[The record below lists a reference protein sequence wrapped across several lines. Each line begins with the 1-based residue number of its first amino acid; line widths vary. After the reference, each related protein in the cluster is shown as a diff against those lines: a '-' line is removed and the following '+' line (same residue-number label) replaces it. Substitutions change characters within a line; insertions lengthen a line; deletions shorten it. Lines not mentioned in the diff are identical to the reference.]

1 MITLTLII
9 NEDIPPMTREQKLRL
24 HLEMI
29 IWQDLPEGT
38 ALNAAEVDRLV
49 DNANDDQKRRAYQRA
64 LDHSPRLLPDEI

>member
-1 MITLTLII
+1 VITLTLII
-9 NEDIPPMTREQKLRL
+9 NKDIPPMTREQKLRL